1 MELKDFRIS
10 LINDIKAKSNEES
23 IHQNDAFVKEVKD
36 ILVNDFNL
44 TPDLTECYVEQDR
57 DSVIK
62 KKFKIDAGFFEIPT
76 NTLHLLIVDF
86 DDSEEPQNITAEEYK
101 KSSELMISYLEN
113 FVLNKQYN
121 MLNVEDSQPHVQLA
135 VEIRQNLKD
144 LYTVQLYYVST
155 NPISKTI
162 KNIQLDDL
170 VKDGARYKVKLEV
183 IDIQKIFNSEAADFK
198 KEPVEIDTI
207 KYGIEGI
214 QAIKANVESNE
225 YDAYLAVV
233 PGDFLS
239 EIYKDLGPRLLE
251 ANVRSF
257 LNTTGSVNKGI
268 ARTLANDPNKFFAYN
283 NGISTTAK
291 AVEFKQTNNGL
302 LLTKLIDFQ
311 IINGGQTT
319 ASLASSSIRD
329 KNPLKNVFVQM
340 KLTIL
345 KKENPDLIRSIAR
358 FANSQNKVTTADLS
372 SNLEYF
378 VRIEEFS
385 RKIYTPPTGLPYQT
399 RWFFERARGQYKQSL
414 MKMTPSEANIFER
427 TNPNN
432 QKFSKTDL
440 AKFDSSYNLKPFDV
454 AWGSE
459 VNASR
464 FVEEI
469 ELMWDDDQTQ
479 FNEYYFKTLIAKAI
493 LFKSVEKVISNQ
505 EWYIEKKGYR
515 AEMVGYVISKIV
527 FDTQNKN
534 KKLDLLEIW
543 KNQKTD
549 ESLESHIEI
558 VSKLV
563 FDHFYNEKRP
573 VANIREYAKKEI
585 CWSKLKDLTVD
596 YDNSFIEALLN
607 LDDDKAIQKNAKK
620 TQKDSNDLQ
629 EEIEIYKLGKEY
641 WNSLL
646 KSGLEKRALNEKDIS
661 LLNST
666 IKYCSNSSIKY
677 SNLMAKYVIKLRK
690 KLVDSGLVNG

>member
-1 MELKDFRIS
+1 MELKDFRNS
-10 LINDIKAKSNEES
+10 LINEIKAKSNEES

-44 TPDLTECYVEQDR
+44 APDLTECYIEQDR
-57 DSVIK
+57 DSIVK
-62 KKFKIDAGFFEIPT
+62 KKFKIDAGFFEISS

-86 DDSEEPQNITAEEYK
+86 DDAEEPQNITTEEYK

-121 MLNVEDSQPHVQLA
+121 LLNIEDSQPHVQLA
-135 VEIRQNLKD
+135 VEIRQHLKD
-144 LYTVQLYYVST
+144 LYTIQLYYVST

-170 VKDGARYKVKLEV
+170 VKDGSTYKVKLEV
-183 IDIQKIFNSEAADFK
+183 IDIQKIYNAKAADFK
-198 KEPVEIDTI
+198 KEPIEIDTI
-207 KYGIEGI
+207 KYGLEGI
-214 QAIKANVESNE
+214 TAIKANVESNE

-233 PGDFLS
+233 PGEFLS
-239 EIYKDLGPRLLE
+239 EIYKDLGARLLE

-268 ARTLANDPNKFFAYN
+268 AKTLANDPSKFFAYN

-291 AVEFKQTNNGL
+291 SVEFRQTNDGL
-302 LLTKLIDFQ
+302 LLTKFIDFQ

-319 ASLASSSIRD
+319 ASLASSAIRD

-345 KKENPDLIRSIAR
+345 KKENQDLIRSIAR
-358 FANSQNKVTTADLS
+358 FANSQNKVTSADLS
-372 SNLEYF
+372 SNLEFF

-385 RKIYTPPTGLPYQT
+385 RKIYTTSPGLPYQT
-399 RWFFERARGQYKQSL
+399 RWFFERTRGQYKQSL
-414 MKMTPSEANIFER
+414 MKLTPSEINIFER
-427 TNPNN
+427 TNPKN

-440 AKFDSSYNLKPFDV
+440 AKFDSSFNLKPFDV

-479 FNEYYFKTLIAKAI
+479 FNEYYYKTLIAKAI
-493 LFKSVEKVISNQ
+493 LFKNVEKIISNQ
-505 EWYIEKKGYR
+505 NWYMEKKGYR
-515 AEMVGYVISKIV
+515 AEMVGYVISKLV
-527 FDTQNKN
+527 FDMQNQN

-549 ESLESHIEI
+549 EILDSQIEI
-558 VSKLV
+558 VSKVV

-585 CWSKLKDLTVD
+585 CWSKLKDITIK
-596 YDNSFIEALLN
+596 YDLSFVENLIH
-607 LDDDKAIQKNAKK
+607 LDDDKNIQINSKK
-620 TQKDSNDLQ
+620 AQKVSNDLL
-629 EEIEIYKLGKEY
+629 EEIEVYKLGKEY

-646 KSGLEKRALNEKDIS
+646 KSGLEKKALNEKDVS

-677 SNLMAKYVIKLRK
+677 TNLMAKYVIKLRK
-690 KLVDSGLVNG
+690 KLIDLGLING

>member
-10 LINDIKAKSNEES
+10 LINEIKAKSNEES

-44 TPDLTECYVEQDR
+44 VPDLTECYVEQER

-62 KKFKIDAGFFEIPT
+62 RKFKIDAGYFEISS

-86 DDSEEPQNITAEEYK
+86 DEEEEPKNITTEEYK

-121 MLNVEDSQPHVQLA
+121 LLNVEDSQPHVQLA
-135 VEIRQNLKD
+135 IEIRQNLKD
-144 LYTVQLYYVST
+144 LYTIQLYYVST

-162 KNIQLDDL
+162 KNLQLDDL
-170 VKDGARYKVKLEV
+170 VKDGSTYKVKLEV
-183 IDIQKIFNSEAADFK
+183 IDIQKIYNSKAADFQ
-198 KEPVEIDTI
+198 KEPIEIETQ
-207 KYGIEGI
+207 KYGFEGI
-214 QAIKANVESNE
+214 QAIKANVESSE
-225 YDAYLAVV
+225 YEAYLAVV
-233 PGDFLS
+233 PGEFLS
-239 EIYKDLGPRLLE
+239 EIYKDLGARLLE

-268 ARTLANDPNKFFAYN
+268 AKTLANDPNKFFAYN

-291 AVEFKQTNNGL
+291 AVEFKETSQGI
-302 LLTKLIDFQ
+302 LLTKFIDFQ

-319 ASLASSSIRD
+319 ASLASSAIRD

-345 KKENPDLIRSIAR
+345 KKQNPDLIRSIAR

-378 VRIEEFS
+378 VKIEEFS
-385 RKIYTPPTGLPYQT
+385 RKIYTNSSGLPYQT
-399 RWFFERARGQYKQSL
+399 RWFFERTRGQYKQSL
-414 MKMTPSEANIFER
+414 MKMTPSEINVFER
-427 TNPNN
+427 TNPKN

-440 AKFDSSYNLKPFDV
+440 AKFENSYNLKPFDV

-464 FVEEI
+464 FVEEV

-479 FNEYYFKTLIAKAI
+479 FNEYYYKTLIAKAI
-493 LFKSVEKVISNQ
+493 IFKNVEKIISNQ

-515 AEMVGYVISKIV
+515 AEMVGYVISKLV
-527 FDTQNKN
+527 FDIQNKN
-534 KKLDLLEIW
+534 KKIDLLEIW
-543 KNQKTD
+543 KNQNLD
-549 ESLESHIEI
+549 ESLNSQIEI
-558 VSKLV
+558 VSKVV

-585 CWSKLKDLTVD
+585 CWSKLKDLTIN
-596 YDNSFIEALLN
+596 YDNSFINTLM
-607 LDDDKAIQKNAKK
+607 DIDHDRDIQKNAKQI
-620 TQKDSNDLQ
+620 QKESNDLQ
-629 EEIEIYKLGKEY
+629 EEIEVYNLGKEY

-646 KSGLEKRALNEKDIS
+646 KSGLEKRALNEKDVS

-677 SNLMAKYVIKLRK
+677 TNLMAKYVIKLRK
-690 KLVDSGLVNG
+690 RLIEIGLING